1 MILAI
6 AGVFGGG
13 DEESGSPAE
22 ATTATDEAGSTVTD
36 EVARIVMQPQGDSE
50 ASGEAVIGLANE
62 TQPFID
68 LDLQDLPE
76 ISNDEAYIFWF
87 LLSEDSGFPLP
98 GALPISSEG
107 AIQDR
112 LAIPSQTLGFV
123 VQSRFLAVSIVDRRE
138 LASEIDDA
146 IKERAGELPFSGE
159 PVLLGEIPAETE
171 GQLPGAGAGGAGAG
185 ALPEAVPPEAVP
197 PEAVPP
203 RPSLLRARR
212 PHPDLTRRD
221 QLPGVH
227 DPGRVEALLQRPQGL
242 DARLAHLGLHVGG
255 VVAADRVVV
264 GDRSPRPDDR
274 LGGGRL
280 RGAPLLDLLAGTGP
294 GQRR

>member
-1 MILAI
+1 
-6 AGVFGGG
+6 VFGGG
-13 DEESGSPAE
+13 DEESGSPTE

-76 ISNDEAYIFWF
+76 ISNEQAYIFWF

-171 GQLPGAGAGGAGAG
+171 GQIPGAGAGGAGAG
-185 ALPEAVPPEAVP
+185 ALPEGVAPEGVPPEGVA
-197 PEAVPP
+197 PEG
-203 RPSLLRARR
+203 
-212 PHPDLTRRD
+212 
-221 QLPGVH
+221 Q
-227 DPGRVEALLQRPQGL
+227 
-242 DARLAHLGLHVGG
+242 
-255 VVAADRVVV
+255 
-264 GDRSPRPDDR
+264 
-274 LGGGRL
+274 
-280 RGAPLLDLLAGTGP
+280 APAP
-294 GQRR
+294 